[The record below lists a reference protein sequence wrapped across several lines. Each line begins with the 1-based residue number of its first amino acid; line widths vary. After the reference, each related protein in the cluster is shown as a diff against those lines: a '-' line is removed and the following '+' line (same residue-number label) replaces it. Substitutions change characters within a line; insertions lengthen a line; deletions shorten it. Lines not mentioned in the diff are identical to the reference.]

1 MPTMPQKLLS
11 TLSVLVAF
19 VAVMLLPAATQAQ
32 EQKVIKVGTLK
43 LIHAITPYFYQQFA
57 PPGYKIE
64 VIPFESPT
72 DGKNAVVTGTVDF
85 GTFGIA
91 AAMLGA
97 AAGEPVVVIA
107 PQCNAGM
114 AIVAGAK
121 SDIANVKALKGKKVA
136 IWPGST
142 QEVVIL
148 ERLKAEGMTIK
159 DIQPIRLPFSD
170 MAPALARGDIDA
182 YVGAEPGPGISLANG
197 TGKIVE
203 YPYSTPIGS
212 LNMVWA
218 TRQELIDKNPELV
231 KVMTGKIVEYPY
243 STPIGSL
250 NMVWATRQELID
262 KNPELVKVMME
273 MHRKATEFALAN
285 RSEMVKMTMQKLGQ
299 QQKSIEL
306 ALPNVQLTWQIDD
319 VFVTRAKAYG
329 QLMLEKKQIRELP
342 DFDKF
347 INAKFMPA
355 AVAVK
360 K

>member
-1 MPTMPQKLLS
+1 MHQ
-11 TLSVLVAF
+11 VLRRHVLAAVAF
-19 VAVMLLPAATQAQ
+19 ALLAPLTMQSAQAQ
-32 EQKVIKVGTLK
+32 EKVIKVGTLK
-43 LIHAITPYFYQQFA
+43 LIHAITPHFYQQFA

-107 PQCNAGM
+107 PQCNGGM
-114 AIVAGAK
+114 AVVAGAK
-121 SDIANVKALKGKKVA
+121 SDIKSIKDLKGKKIA

-159 DIQPIRLPFSD
+159 DVQSIRLPFSD
-170 MAPALARGDIDA
+170 MAPALARGDVDA

-197 TGKIVE
+197 VGRIVE

-231 KVMTGKIVEYPY
+231 K
-243 STPIGSL
+243 L
-250 NMVWATRQELID
+250 
-262 KNPELVKVMME
+262 MME
-273 MHRKATEFALAN
+273 MHRKATDYAMGN
-285 RSEMVKMTMQKLGQ
+285 RAEMVKMTMQKLGQ
-299 QQKSIEL
+299 QQKSIEM
-306 ALPNVQLTWQIDD
+306 AAPNVQLTWKIDD
-319 VFVTRAKAYG
+319 EFIKRAKAYG
-329 QLMLEKKQIRELP
+329 ALMLEKKQIRELP
-342 DFDKF
+342 NFDKF
-347 INAKFMPA
+347 ITAKFMPA
-355 AVAVK
+355 DAVTK